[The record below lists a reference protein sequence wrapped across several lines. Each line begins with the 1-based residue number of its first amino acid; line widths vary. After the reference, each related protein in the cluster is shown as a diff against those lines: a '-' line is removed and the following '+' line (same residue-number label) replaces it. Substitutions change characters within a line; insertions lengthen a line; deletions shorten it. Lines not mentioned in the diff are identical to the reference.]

1 MFYNNGGTI
10 CEVLVRLDMRSDTP
24 IYLQIAEGVAARIR
38 EGSFSSGDRLPPAR
52 ELATALA
59 VNSHTVLK
67 AYSVLEQD
75 GLVEM
80 RRGRGG
86 VVVHAGHDIGALVRS
101 LVRQARGAGMTRQDV
116 VEMVGE
122 SW

>member
-1 MFYNNGGTI
+1 MFYNNAGTI
-10 CEVLVRLDMRSDTP
+10 YDVLVRLDMRSDTP
-24 IYLQIAEGVAARIR
+24 IYLQIAEAVAARIR
-38 EGSFSSGDRLPPAR
+38 EGSIGSGDRLPPAR

-86 VVVHAGHDIGALVRS
+86 VVVHAGNDIGALVRS
-101 LVRQARGAGMTRQDV
+101 LVQQARRAGMTRQEV
-116 VEMVGE
+116 TEMVGE